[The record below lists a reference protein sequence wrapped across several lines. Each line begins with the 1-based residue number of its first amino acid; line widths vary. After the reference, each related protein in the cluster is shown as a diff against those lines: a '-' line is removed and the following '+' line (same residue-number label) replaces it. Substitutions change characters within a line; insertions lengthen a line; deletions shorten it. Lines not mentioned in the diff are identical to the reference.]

1 MLGKCFSL
9 ICIVSFFFGIFC
21 TDMKLLGDSILQ
33 GAAKSVNII
42 ISIIGFMALWNGV
55 MEVLKDCGFIS
66 KLSKLLRP
74 ILKHIFPHAFKTGE
88 GCEEITA
95 CVSAN
100 MLGLSNATT
109 PLALSAIDKMN
120 KGRKNNKTTNDMI
133 TLCVLGCACF
143 NLVPTTVISM
153 RLSQGASIT
162 YEIIVPVW
170 ICSFICMVLGIVLC
184 KLIGKIN
191 GDT

>member
-9 ICIVSFFFGIFC
+9 LCIVSFLFGIFNG
-21 TDMKLLGDSILQ
+21 DMKMLGDSILK
-33 GAAKSVNII
+33 GATKSVTII

-55 MEVLKDCGFIS
+55 MEVLRDSGVIKR
-66 KLSKLLRP
+66 LSGLLKP
-74 ILKHIFPHAFKTGE
+74 VLKHIFPRAFKTGE

-109 PLALSAIDKMN
+109 PLALSAIEKMN
-120 KGRKNNKTTNDMI
+120 KGRKSDKATNDMI

-162 YEIIVPVW
+162 YEIIAPVW
-170 ICSFICMVLGIVLC
+170 ICSLACMLIGIILC
-184 KLIGKIN
+184 KIIGKIN
-191 GDT
+191 GDA

>member
-1 MLGKCFSL
+1 MLGKCFSI
-9 ICIVSFFFGIFC
+9 ICIISFVFGILNG
-21 TDMKLLGDSILQ
+21 DMKLLGDSILQ
-33 GAAKSVNII
+33 GATKSVNII
-42 ISIIGFMALWNGV
+42 ISIIGFMVLWNGV
-55 MEVLKDCGFIS
+55 MEVLKACGFIS
-66 KLSKLLRP
+66 KLSRLLRP
-74 ILKHIFPHAFKTGE
+74 ILKHIFPRAFKTGE

-95 CVSAN
+95 CVSAGI
-100 MLGLSNATT
+100 LGLSNATT

-120 KGRKNNKTTNDMI
+120 KGRNSNKATNDMI
-133 TLCVLGCACF
+133 TLCILGCACF

-153 RLSQGASIT
+153 RLSQGALIT

-170 ICSFICMVLGIVLC
+170 ICSLACMLIGIILC

>member
-9 ICIVSFFFGIFC
+9 LCIVSFFFGIFKG
-21 TDMKLLGDSILQ
+21 DMKLLGDSILQ
-33 GAAKSVNII
+33 GATKSVTII

-66 KLSKLLRP
+66 KLSRLLKP

-100 MLGLSNATT
+100 ILGLSNATT

-120 KGRKNNKTTNDMI
+120 KGRKSNKATNDMI

-170 ICSFICMVLGIVLC
+170 ICSFICMMLGIILC